1 MSDFHPYGLW
11 SLLSPLATVLEQ
23 GFRELTGMEDMIL
36 LAEVLAVWFVLS
48 IGLDLVEAAVVRVRR
63 DDEQVLPG
71 RR

>member
-1 MSDFHPYGLW
+1 MELAFRARYG
-11 SLLSPLATVLEQ
+11 SMTRVSRTD
-23 GFRELTGMEDMIL
+23 GDEDMIL
-36 LAEVLAVWFVLS
+36 LAEVLAVWLVLS

>member
-1 MSDFHPYGLW
+1 
-11 SLLSPLATVLEQ
+11 
-23 GFRELTGMEDMIL
+23 MIL
-36 LAEVLAVWFVLS
+36 LAEVLAVWLVLS